1 MATNNESRNETSE
14 MPGRRPSFSR
24 SIGQSLSAA
33 FGKKDGY
40 YFEIEFLS
48 DTPTYHIGEKKQILV
63 GYAEIGRSSNSTVRY
78 KGEGIE
84 KLVSGTHVSITRA
97 GGQWTLEHL
106 SKTNRTIINGGE
118 RTIRPE
124 DSFKKYVLQD
134 GDTVQLAKGGPVF
147 RFTVPKENSIQ
158 SIRSKSRGT
167 TFIRNL
173 VSQAL
178 APYKTKIR
186 VLVGIIIAMGALFGA
201 YAVWNY
207 HHNEKV
213 KKEYEEQLKRLRIEN
228 ADEVAGLNQRIEEQ
242 AARIANQERRR
253 VDTVRVPVRQPGLDE
268 MLRQQNIAA
277 DVFFITAKVVAI
289 VNGNEIPVP
298 YYYDDGSGRKQRGQ
312 YGWTATG
319 FLLNDGTFVTAR
331 HCIEGWWYSIPYNDT
346 TQIAQ
351 SARASVSGANIKL
364 KTYIDAYSSK
374 SNRHLSFT
382 SDQFHM
388 DRSKDRVATVA
399 TTEDGS
405 EIKWRFVFPALEG
418 WDQSMFATDWAYVR
432 TQYTGTLQADAS
444 LSNNLSS
451 QQQLLV
457 MGFPAGL
464 GVESATR
471 IEPISYQ
478 MQVTQS
484 GIAGNGCI
492 MHSRGTDHGNSGGPI
507 FAVKDNKL
515 VVVGIV
521 SRGDHRSSMYNWA
534 IPISR
539 IGNR

>member
-1 MATNNESRNETSE
+1 MATNRESRNETSD

-40 YFEIEFLS
+40 YFEIEFLT
-48 DTPTYHIGEKKQILV
+48 DTSTYHVGEKKQILV
-63 GYAEIGRSSNSTVRY
+63 SYAEIGRGSNSTVRY

-84 KLVSGTHVSITRA
+84 RLVSGTHVSIARV

-147 RFTVPKENSIQ
+147 RFTVPTENSIQ

-167 TFIRNL
+167 TFIKNI

-178 APYKTKIR
+178 TPYKTKIR
-186 VLVGIIIAMGALFGA
+186 VLVGVIIALVALWGA
-201 YAVWNY
+201 YAVWDY
-207 HHNEKV
+207 HHDEKV
-213 KKEYEEQLKRLRIEN
+213 KKEYEEQLDRLRIEN

-242 AARIANQERRR
+242 TARIANQERRR
-253 VDTVRVPVRQPGLDE
+253 VDTVRVPVPQPGLDE
-268 MLRQQNIAA
+268 MMRQQNIAA
-277 DVFFITAKVVAI
+277 DIFFITAKVVA
-289 VNGNEIPVP
+289 VVDGNEVAVP
-298 YYYDDGSGRKQRGQ
+298 YYYVDGSGQQVAGQ

-319 FLLNDGTFVTAR
+319 FLLNDGRFVTAR
-331 HCIEGWWYSIPYNDT
+331 HCVEGWWYSAYNDT
-346 TQIAQ
+346 SSFAQ
-351 SARASVSGANIKL
+351 AARASASGANIKL
-364 KTYIDAYSSK
+364 KAYINAYSSK
-374 SNRHLSFT
+374 SGRRLSFT
-382 SDQFHM
+382 SDQFHIE
-388 DRSKDRVATVA
+388 RSKDRVETVA

-405 EIKWRFVFPALEG
+405 AIKWRFVFPALDG
-418 WDQSMFATDWAYVR
+418 WDETMFATDWAYVQ

-444 LSNNLSS
+444 LSNSLSS

-464 GVESATR
+464 GVESASR

-478 MQVTQS
+478 MQVTQP

-515 VVVGIV
+515 VVIGIV
-521 SRGDHRSSMYNWA
+521 SRGDSRSALYNWA
-534 IPISR
+534 VPISR

>member
-1 MATNNESRNETSE
+1 MATNIESRNDTSN

-40 YFEIEFLS
+40 YFEIEFLT
-48 DTPTYHIGEKKQILV
+48 DTASYHIGEKKQILV
-63 GYAEIGRSSNSTVRY
+63 GYAEIGRSSNSTIRY

-84 KLVSGTHVSITRA
+84 KMVSGTHISITRA
-97 GGQWTLEHL
+97 DGKWTLEHL

-147 RFTVPKENSIQ
+147 RFTVPTENSLQ

-167 TFIRNL
+167 TFVRNI

-186 VLVGIIIAMGALFGA
+186 ILIGVIVALVALWGA
-201 YAVWNY
+201 YVIWDY
-207 HHNEKV
+207 YRDEKI
-213 KKEYEEQLKRLRIEN
+213 KKQYYEELDKLRIEN
-228 ADEVAGLNQRIEEQ
+228 AEEVAGLNQRIEEQ
-242 AARIANQERRR
+242 SVRIANRERRR
-253 VDTVRVPVRQPGLDE
+253 IDTIQVPVPQPGIDE
-268 MLRQQNIAA
+268 MMRQQNIAN
-277 DVFFITAKVVAI
+277 DVFFISAQVVAI
-289 VNGNEIPVP
+289 VDGNEIPIQRYLDDGNGHKRAVP
-298 YYYDDGSGRKQRGQ
+298 Y
-312 YGWTATG
+312 GWSATG
-319 FLLNDGTFVTAR
+319 FLLNDGRFVTAR
-331 HCIEGWWYSIPYNDT
+331 HCVEGWWYNEPYNDT
-346 TQIAQ
+346 TQMAQ
-351 SARASVSGANIKL
+351 IARASVSGSNIKL
-364 KTYIDAYSSK
+364 KTYINAYSSK
-374 SNRHLSFT
+374 SNRHLTFT
-382 SDQFHM
+382 SDQFHI
-388 DRSKDRVATVA
+388 DRSKDRVETIA
-399 TTEDGS
+399 TTENGS
-405 EIKWRFVFPALEG
+405 AVKWRFTFPAIED
-418 WDQSMFATDWAYVR
+418 WDQTMFATDWAYVQ
-432 TQYTGTLQADAS
+432 TQYTGTLQADAT
-444 LSNNLSS
+444 LSNNLNS

-457 MGFPAGL
+457 MGFPVGL

-478 MQVTQS
+478 MQVTQP

-515 VVVGIV
+515 VVIGIV

-534 IPISR
+534 VPISR